1 MSFLGGAECSTA
13 GNPLTQFTKHVQ
25 DDKSLQRD
33 RLVGRGPGMQEG
45 MRSQGM
51 MGGHDQMMDEF
62 AQQSAQLPGGVNQQ
76 MRMEMEQVRHQLEQ
90 FQQTP
95 RTGSP
100 GWAAE
105 FDPGEHARME
115 AAFAGPKGPMMNN
128 SSGFTPAEFARFQ
141 QQSTMSVPQ
150 SASPVTAGQSPM
162 MSGYQRP
169 MGMGYMGYGGM
180 GMMQPGYSPMMHQQ
194 QHQQPAEA
202 TAQDKGKGRMIELD
216 DENWEAQFKQ
226 IELADNEQLDD
237 EANAAIE
244 AEMNDL
250 DRSVHQTSDNLED
263 KFRGMEEAWER
274 AQAEVATNRK
284 LAEGVNDFDI
294 NDNLHM
300 GDMSE
305 WDGFDNL
312 TTRFKEPRLGDYTFE
327 EENVFR
333 NVTNPFEEGMKI
345 MQEGGNLSLA
355 ALAFEAAVQKDP
367 EHVKAWTMLGT
378 AQAQNEKELPAI
390 RALEQALKVDPN
402 NLDALM
408 GLAVSYTNEGYDS
421 TAYRTLER
429 WLSVKYP
436 QIINPDNLSSDADL
450 GFTDRQILHERVTDL
465 FIQAA
470 QLSPSGAQ
478 MDPDVQVGLG
488 VLFYCAEEYEKAVD
502 CFTTALAST
511 ESGTTNQKEQLHLLW
526 NRLGATLA
534 NSGRSE
540 EAIEAYEQALN
551 INANFVR
558 ARYNLGVSCINIGCY
573 PEAAQHLLGALSM
586 HRVVA
591 EEGRERARE
600 IIGGGDGSG
609 ITDEQLD
616 HIVHQNQSTNLYDT
630 LRRKSLHSTRMAAKT
645 GAQLIARTLRDLGV
659 TVIFGIV
666 GIPVVEIAE
675 EAINLGI
682 RFVAFRNEQ
691 ACSYAASVYGY
702 MTGRPGVCLVV
713 GGPGVLHALAGIGNS
728 SANNFPLLVL
738 AGSAESTLVTK
749 GAFQEMDAISLLTP
763 HTKFAVRAS
772 SLDFIPSAVKNVY
785 RTCWYGRP
793 GPTFVDL
800 PADIIQGKLSPEYA
814 MPQPETLLVASP
826 PKSSGDPS
834 LILKATQLLKTAQA
848 PLLVI
853 GKGAAY
859 ARAEL
864 GIRKLVEQTQ
874 IPFLPTPMGKGVVP
888 DSHPLNASSARSAA
902 LKHADVVVILGA
914 RLNWILHFGETP
926 KWSPKAKIIQV
937 DISAEEI
944 GRNAA
949 STELGILGD
958 LSLVV
963 DQLTASLSN
972 WRYSSSA
979 QFPRLL
985 ADSAKKNE
993 DKAQKAA
1000 LRQTPASA
1008 PLTYQRAY
1016 HIIKSTLNSLAPAE
1030 GGDIVYVSEGANTMD
1045 ISRSI
1050 FPLYHPRQRL
1060 DAGTYATMGVG
1071 MGYIVAAHEAFNA
1084 IPEGTAKPKKIVAFE
1099 GDSAFGFSAME
1110 IETLARYRIPAL
1122 IFVVNNSGIY
1132 HGDSTSED
1140 AWKTLQDQTVSN
1152 NTKSDDAPEKKGLRS
1167 TSLLYETRY
1176 EMLATMCG
1184 GKGYFVRNEE
1194 ELEKATREGFLS
1206 DTVTLVNVIV
1216 EPGIGKEIGFAW
1228 QNQAKE
1234 NPQEGKAKL

>member
-1 MSFLGGAECSTA
+1 
-13 GNPLTQFTKHVQ
+13 
-25 DDKSLQRD
+25 
-33 RLVGRGPGMQEG
+33 
-45 MRSQGM
+45 
-51 MGGHDQMMDEF
+51 MMDEF

-115 AAFAGPKGPMMNN
+115 AAFAGPKGPMMDN

-162 MSGYQRP
+162 MGGYQRP

-226 IELADNEQLDD
+226 IELADNDQLDD

-250 DRSVHQTSDNLED
+250 DRSVHQSSDNLED

-630 LRRKSLHSTRMAAKT
+630 LRRVFSQMGR
-645 GAQLIARTLRDLGV
+645 RDLADM
-659 TVIFGIV
+659 
-666 GIPVVEIAE
+666 VES
-675 EAINLGI
+675 G
-682 RFVAFRNEQ
+682 
-691 ACSYAASVYGY
+691 
-702 MTGRPGVCLVV
+702 
-713 GGPGVLHALAGIGNS
+713 
-728 SANNFPLLVL
+728 
-738 AGSAESTLVTK
+738 
-749 GAFQEMDAISLLTP
+749 MD
-763 HTKFAVRAS
+763 
-772 SLDFIPSAVKNVY
+772 
-785 RTCWYGRP
+785 
-793 GPTFVDL
+793 
-800 PADIIQGKLSPEYA
+800 
-814 MPQPETLLVASP
+814 
-826 PKSSGDPS
+826 
-834 LILKATQLLKTAQA
+834 
-848 PLLVI
+848 
-853 GKGAAY
+853 
-859 ARAEL
+859 
-864 GIRKLVEQTQ
+864 
-874 IPFLPTPMGKGVVP
+874 
-888 DSHPLNASSARSAA
+888 
-902 LKHADVVVILGA
+902 
-914 RLNWILHFGETP
+914 
-926 KWSPKAKIIQV
+926 
-937 DISAEEI
+937 
-944 GRNAA
+944 
-949 STELGILGD
+949 
-958 LSLVV
+958 
-963 DQLTASLSN
+963 
-972 WRYSSSA
+972 
-979 QFPRLL
+979 
-985 ADSAKKNE
+985 
-993 DKAQKAA
+993 
-1000 LRQTPASA
+1000 
-1008 PLTYQRAY
+1008 
-1016 HIIKSTLNSLAPAE
+1016 
-1030 GGDIVYVSEGANTMD
+1030 
-1045 ISRSI
+1045 
-1050 FPLYHPRQRL
+1050 
-1060 DAGTYATMGVG
+1060 
-1071 MGYIVAAHEAFNA
+1071 
-1084 IPEGTAKPKKIVAFE
+1084 
-1099 GDSAFGFSAME
+1099 
-1110 IETLARYRIPAL
+1110 
-1122 IFVVNNSGIY
+1122 
-1132 HGDSTSED
+1132 
-1140 AWKTLQDQTVSN
+1140 
-1152 NTKSDDAPEKKGLRS
+1152 
-1167 TSLLYETRY
+1167 
-1176 EMLATMCG
+1176 
-1184 GKGYFVRNEE
+1184 
-1194 ELEKATREGFLS
+1194 
-1206 DTVTLVNVIV
+1206 VNVFRKDF
-1216 EPGIGKEIGFAW
+1216 EF
-1228 QNQAKE
+1228 
-1234 NPQEGKAKL
+1234 